1 MVICST
7 IANGIRNHSQ
17 ERKVP
22 MVEGVKALSKKV
34 GMACVYDRVLDVSGF
49 DRRSM
54 CGYRMSILVVFV
66 ILANHFRT

>member
-1 MVICST
+1 MVIYST

-22 MVEGVKALSKKV
+22 MVEGIKASSKKV
-34 GMACVYDRVLDVSGF
+34 EWHVFMDRVLNVSGF
-49 DRRSM
+49 AGRSM
-54 CGYRMSILVVFV
+54 CGYRMSILIVFV